1 MVQIHD
7 YSWSLLLGSLYCF
20 PCGGWCCG
28 SIRGLAPMNV
38 RHKLANIAI
47 LILLLVLGT
56 IYFIFDPSSS
66 VFFPKCPVMMLT
78 GYPCAG
84 CGSQR
89 AIHALLHF
97 DFRTAVEHNALVV
110 VFIPLLLLMF
120 FASCFRERFPKL
132 YIFTHHK
139 YVAYAFLMVILLW
152 WVIRIVLGLY

>member
-1 MVQIHD
+1 
-7 YSWSLLLGSLYCF
+7 
-20 PCGGWCCG
+20 
-28 SIRGLAPMNV
+28 
-38 RHKLANIAI
+38 
-47 LILLLVLGT
+47 
-56 IYFIFDPSSS
+56 
-66 VFFPKCPVMMLT
+66 MMLT

-152 WVIRIVLGLY
+152 WVIRIVFGLY

>member
-1 MVQIHD
+1 
-7 YSWSLLLGSLYCF
+7 
-20 PCGGWCCG
+20 
-28 SIRGLAPMNV
+28 MNV

-139 YVAYAFLMVILLW
+139 CVAYAFLMVILLW

>member
-1 MVQIHD
+1 MVQIHY
-7 YSWSLLLGSLYCF
+7 YSRSSLLGSLYCSH
-20 PCGGWCCG
+20 CSDG
-28 SIRGLAPMNV
+28 SHGSLRSLV
-38 RHKLANIAI
+38 RMSVRRKLANIAI

-132 YIFTHHK
+132 YAFTHHK

-152 WVIRIVLGLY
+152 WVIRIVFGLY

>member
-7 YSWSLLLGSLYCF
+7 YSWSCLLGSLYCF
-20 PCGGWCCG
+20 HCCDGGYSCL
-28 SIRGLAPMNV
+28 RGLVLMSV
-38 RHKLANIAI
+38 RRKLANIAI

-152 WVIRIVLGLY
+152 WVIRIVFGLY